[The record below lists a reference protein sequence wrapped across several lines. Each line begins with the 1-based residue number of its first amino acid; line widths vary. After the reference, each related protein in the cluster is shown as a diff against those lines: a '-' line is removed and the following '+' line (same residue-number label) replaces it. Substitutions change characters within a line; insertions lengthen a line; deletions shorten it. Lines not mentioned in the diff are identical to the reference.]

1 MFGCG
6 KAGLTEL
13 GVRSRN
19 STDLE
24 YLGFRLDAAG
34 AHTARTIMVPEL
46 ELLLAAVAETIAS
59 FEHYRDAVI
68 TDNCLQKRSA
78 SNRMRTLEHLR
89 VLYGLDD
96 KIPLFRLLKILG
108 KKDPG
113 SLPQLAFL
121 CASARDKMLRELSPW
136 MISHPVGSQVLRSE
150 LEEQIELRFPGRF
163 SAITLR
169 STSQNLNASWA
180 QAGYSQGRKTKT
192 RIKLY
197 TGPAAVT
204 YALLLAY
211 MTGIRGIRLFES
223 AYARLLDCPKDE
235 MFTLAELA
243 SRKGWI
249 RMKRIGDVVDV
260 SFDPILNEAEV
271 KLVQD

>member
-1 MFGCG
+1 M
-6 KAGLTEL
+6 
-13 GVRSRN
+13 RSKN
-19 STDLE
+19 SIDLE
-24 YLGFRLDAAG
+24 DLGFRLDAAG
-34 AHTARTIMVPEL
+34 THTARTIMVPEL
-46 ELLLAAVAETIAS
+46 ESLFAAVPETFAS
-59 FEHYRDAVI
+59 FELYWDAVI

-78 SNRMRTLEHLR
+78 SNRMCTLNHLR

-96 KIPLFRLLKILG
+96 RIPLFRLLKILR
-108 KKDPG
+108 KKDHG
-113 SLPQLAFL
+113 SFPQLAFL

-163 SAITLR
+163 SAITIR

-180 QAGYSQGRKTKT
+180 QAGYTRGRSTKT
-192 RIKLY
+192 RIKVS
-197 TGPAAVT
+197 TGPSAIT
-204 YALLLAY
+204 FALLLAY
-211 MTGIRGIRLFES
+211 MTGERGIRLFES
-223 AYARLLDCPKDE
+223 AYALLLDCPKDE
-235 MFTLAELA
+235 MFNLAELA